1 MVLFFAFG
9 GTSIDKKIEAP
20 IEFLANCWIDIH
32 HQNQTPPSHKVVNNE
47 SVIHIKSSNSYS
59 YCFDFSK

>member
-32 HQNQTPPSHKVVNNE
+32 HQNQTPP
-47 SVIHIKSSNSYS
+47 
-59 YCFDFSK
+59 